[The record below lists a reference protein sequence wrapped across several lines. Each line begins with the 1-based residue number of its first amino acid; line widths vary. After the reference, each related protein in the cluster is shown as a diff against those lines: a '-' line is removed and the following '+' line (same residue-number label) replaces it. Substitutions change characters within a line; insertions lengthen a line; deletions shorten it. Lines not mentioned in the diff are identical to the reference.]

1 MSSEG
6 EIIRS
11 LTACLLNLRDCSPNI
26 SLRVWFDEERELK
39 FFFTNSPG
47 RKTNSE
53 DSMTTST
60 PSIRSASPRRKH
72 RRNIEV
78 APSVPPE
85 MKDECDDNNVNEE
98 VDSKDDPQENV
109 FTDLPCKNL
118 FDVLLESESA
128 VNLMN
133 GDEPA
138 VRSDDET
145 QPASTHGS
153 CADEPAVRI
162 DDETQPTG
170 THGSCAD
177 DSNSNRFCLKCGKV
191 RVSLY
196 YHERCTECFNKYG
209 PPKSEVEIY

>member
-26 SLRVWFDEERELK
+26 SLRVWFDEERKLK

-98 VDSKDDPQENV
+98 VDSKDDPQEKV

-133 GDEPA
+133 GDDPA

-145 QPASTHGS
+145 QPAS
-153 CADEPAVRI
+153 
-162 DDETQPTG
+162 